1 LDEVLILPLLITCAI
16 KLIPAQTMAECRKQA
31 EGMWRDGKPKRF
43 VYALPVLIIW
53 LALIAL
59 IAKLV

>member
-1 LDEVLILPLLITCAI
+1 
-16 KLIPAQTMAECRKQA
+16 MAECRKQA

-53 LALIAL
+53 LVLIAL
-59 IAKLV
+59 ILKLVWF